1 MQKDNCPNVRRLK
14 KLATSVACAALA
26 LCATIGGARDAH
38 SFAYIFAGEANGVD
52 IVTHALGYTGVG
64 GTLTI
69 SVGIDPTSAF
79 AALMVIPTQNVVN
92 TWNGLL
98 PTTGNLNSVGISGTQ
113 IDYESTLL
121 HEMGH
126 SLGLAHVNLSTESGL
141 TEPNRNYTKS
151 TDGANNV
158 FNLNAGV
165 DGIRGSADD
174 IRGDDVNLNY
184 FRKADNNP
192 VNIVAGVVDSTTYSR
207 NLADLPPGD
216 NFSANADRAV
226 AAALGFANTE
236 AVMQQGAFSDEN
248 QRTLGADDVAGMLYA
263 QSGLDE
269 IAGTA
274 DDYTVFLDFVGL
286 DAGADIVIDF
296 DNAQTSFAE
305 SQSGGAFIGATDH
318 VRITSTAIFLNTGFN
333 WLFNQESKE
342 EPPAIPLDAPAPLWL
357 VAFGLAGLLA
367 ARRCGS
373 TTAPPEPA

>member
-1 MQKDNCPNVRRLK
+1 MQKGNRPNARRLK
-14 KLATSVACAALA
+14 GLATSVACAALA
-26 LCATIGGARDAH
+26 LSVSVGGARDAH
-38 SFAYIFAGEANGVD
+38 SFAYVFAGETNGVD
-52 IVTHALGYTGVG
+52 IVTHALGYTGIG

-69 SVGIDPTSAF
+69 TVGIDPTSTF
-79 AALMVIPTQNVVN
+79 AAQMIIPTQNVVN

-113 IDYESTLL
+113 VDYESTLL

-151 TDGANNV
+151 TNGANNV
-158 FNLNAGV
+158 FDLNVGV

-207 NLADLPPGD
+207 NLADLPIGD
-216 NFSANADRAV
+216 NYSANADRAV

-296 DNAQTSFAE
+296 DNAQTSFAV

-333 WLFNQESKE
+333 WLFNQESNE
-342 EPPAIPLDAPAPLWL
+342 EPPAIPLDAPPPLWL

-367 ARRCGS
+367 ARRHVS
-373 TTAPPEPA
+373 RNPPPEAA